1 MNGRDRQWFSCSQLL
16 RKKRRPNNSR
26 YIQNAN
32 HFIWKPK
39 HAFKIYFGN
48 WRLLFPALLPHPGS
62 CARSPAQAA
71 HRGWLSSAELCLL
84 LCWYGQRVR
93 RGLGTASTFSFS
105 SLKLASTITTYSNSF
120 MDFSGIITCKIHFPR
135 VVSKIEA
142 LTPFLQSTKLQR
154 FMAEE
159 DLEGEKIST
168 CCFFSYR
175 STVNFLPS

>member
-1 MNGRDRQWFSCSQLL
+1 MRIISFESLNTLLKFILETGDCFSPLCCLTPAAALAHLPRQ
-16 RKKRRPNNSR
+16 
-26 YIQNAN
+26 
-32 HFIWKPK
+32 HT
-39 HAFKIYFGN
+39 
-48 WRLLFPALLPHPGS
+48 
-62 CARSPAQAA
+62 
-71 HRGWLSSAELCLL
+71 LSSAELCLL

-120 MDFSGIITCKIHFPR
+120 MDFSGIITYKIHFPR
-135 VVSKIEA
+135 VDSKIKP